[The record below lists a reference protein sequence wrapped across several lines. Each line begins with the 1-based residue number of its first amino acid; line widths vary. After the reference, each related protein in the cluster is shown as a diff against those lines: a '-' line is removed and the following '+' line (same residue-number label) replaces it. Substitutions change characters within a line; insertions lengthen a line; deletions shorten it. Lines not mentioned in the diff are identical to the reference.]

1 MLRFK
6 MPISLT
12 GCLKQHNITNTLL
25 GNCSESLLVKRITN
39 LESMPKKTKSLMLVL
54 GSSGFGKDHL
64 NILGQQLPRVLK
76 RKEPYTAAF
85 LNNNAKKCFEE
96 SIKDI
101 KRINIDNNHLM
112 GPKVSSDLI
121 VEALVSDAAKIQKN
135 VVINELDLTEYTKV
149 YVLGHGSAGVG
160 VIKSGEQYFNVE
172 DIVNLLEKNGILST
186 IKDIRFVSCQ
196 SADKRAPVSMSD
208 KDIQEANCDKGM
220 LHRAIFGTEKSLI
233 DLISSEIWSRG
244 YSDISVSGY
253 HGNGVFYDGKNIP
266 LEHIRSSTIPASDI
280 VKRKDVRE
288 TLYSEVD

>member
-1 MLRFK
+1 
-6 MPISLT
+6 
-12 GCLKQHNITNTLL
+12 HNTSNTLS
-25 GNCSESLLVKRITN
+25 GNCSENLIVKRITN
-39 LESMPKKTKSLMLVL
+39 LESVPKKTKSLMLVL
-54 GSSGFGKDHL
+54 GSSGFGKERL

-76 RKEPYTAAF
+76 RKDPYTAAF
-85 LNNNAKKCFEE
+85 LNNNAKKFFEE

-160 VIKSGEQYFNVE
+160 VIKSGDQYFNVE

-220 LHRAIFGTEKSLI
+220 LHRAIFGKEKSLI
-233 DLISSEIWSRG
+233 DLISNEIWSRG

>member
-1 MLRFK
+1 

-54 GSSGFGKDHL
+54 GSSGFGKDRL

-220 LHRAIFGTEKSLI
+220 LHRAIFGTGKSLI

>member
-1 MLRFK
+1 
-6 MPISLT
+6 
-12 GCLKQHNITNTLL
+12 
-25 GNCSESLLVKRITN
+25 
-39 LESMPKKTKSLMLVL
+39 
-54 GSSGFGKDHL
+54 
-64 NILGQQLPRVLK
+64 
-76 RKEPYTAAF
+76 
-85 LNNNAKKCFEE
+85 AKKFFEE

-160 VIKSGEQYFNVE
+160 VIKSGDQYFNVE

-220 LHRAIFGTEKSLI
+220 LHRAIFGKEKSLI
-233 DLISSEIWSRG
+233 DLISNEIWSRG

>member
-1 MLRFK
+1 
-6 MPISLT
+6 
-12 GCLKQHNITNTLL
+12 
-25 GNCSESLLVKRITN
+25 
-39 LESMPKKTKSLMLVL
+39 
-54 GSSGFGKDHL
+54 
-64 NILGQQLPRVLK
+64 
-76 RKEPYTAAF
+76 
-85 LNNNAKKCFEE
+85 
-96 SIKDI
+96 
-101 KRINIDNNHLM
+101 DNNHLM

>member
-1 MLRFK
+1 

-54 GSSGFGKDHL
+54 GSSGFGKDRL

-160 VIKSGEQYFNVE
+160 VIKSGDQYFNVE

-220 LHRAIFGTEKSLI
+220 LHRAILGKEKSLI
-233 DLISSEIWSRG
+233 DLISNEIWSRG

>member
-1 MLRFK
+1 

-12 GCLKQHNITNTLL
+12 GCLKQHNTSNTLS
-25 GNCSESLLVKRITN
+25 GNCSENLIVKRITN
-39 LESMPKKTKSLMLVL
+39 LESVPKKTKSLMLVL
-54 GSSGFGKDHL
+54 GSSGFGKERL

-76 RKEPYTAAF
+76 RKDPYTAAF
-85 LNNNAKKCFEE
+85 LNNNAKKFFEE

-160 VIKSGEQYFNVE
+160 VIKSGDQYFNVE

-220 LHRAIFGTEKSLI
+220 LHRAIFGKEKSLI
-233 DLISSEIWSRG
+233 DLISNEIWSRG
-244 YSDISVSGY
+244 YSDISVSGISWKWS
-253 HGNGVFYDGKNIP
+253 F
-266 LEHIRSSTIPASDI
+266 L
-280 VKRKDVRE
+280 
-288 TLYSEVD
+288 

>member
-1 MLRFK
+1 
-6 MPISLT
+6 SLT
-12 GCLKQHNITNTLL
+12 GCLKQHNTSNTLS
-25 GNCSESLLVKRITN
+25 GNCSENLIVKRITN
-39 LESMPKKTKSLMLVL
+39 LESVPKKTKSLMLVL
-54 GSSGFGKDHL
+54 GSSGFGKERL

-76 RKEPYTAAF
+76 RKDPYTAAF
-85 LNNNAKKCFEE
+85 LNNNAKKFFEE

-160 VIKSGEQYFNVE
+160 VIKSGDQYFNVE

-220 LHRAIFGTEKSLI
+220 LHRAIFGKEKSLI
-233 DLISSEIWSRG
+233 DLISNEIWSRG

>member
-1 MLRFK
+1 
-6 MPISLT
+6 I
-12 GCLKQHNITNTLL
+12 
-25 GNCSESLLVKRITN
+25 VKRITN
-39 LESMPKKTKSLMLVL
+39 LESVPKKTKSLMLVL
-54 GSSGFGKDHL
+54 GSSGFGKERL

-76 RKEPYTAAF
+76 RKDPYTAAF
-85 LNNNAKKCFEE
+85 LNNNAKKFFEE

-160 VIKSGEQYFNVE
+160 VIKSGDQYFNVE

-220 LHRAIFGTEKSLI
+220 LHRAIFGKEKSLI
-233 DLISSEIWSRG
+233 DLISNEIWSRG

>member
-1 MLRFK
+1 
-6 MPISLT
+6 
-12 GCLKQHNITNTLL
+12 GCLKQHNTSNTLS
-25 GNCSESLLVKRITN
+25 GNCSENLIVKRITN
-39 LESMPKKTKSLMLVL
+39 LESVPKKTKSLMLVL
-54 GSSGFGKDHL
+54 GSSGFGKERL

-76 RKEPYTAAF
+76 RKDPYTAAF
-85 LNNNAKKCFEE
+85 LNNNAKKFFEE

-160 VIKSGEQYFNVE
+160 VIKSGDQYFNVE

-220 LHRAIFGTEKSLI
+220 LHRAIFGKEKSLI
-233 DLISSEIWSRG
+233 DLISNEIWSRG

>member
-1 MLRFK
+1 
-6 MPISLT
+6 
-12 GCLKQHNITNTLL
+12 
-25 GNCSESLLVKRITN
+25 
-39 LESMPKKTKSLMLVL
+39 LMLVL
-54 GSSGFGKDHL
+54 GSSGFGKDRL

-76 RKEPYTAAF
+76 RKDPYTTAF

-101 KRINIDNNHLM
+101 KRINIDNKHLM

-149 YVLGHGSAGVG
+149 YVLGHGSAGV
-160 VIKSGEQYFNVE
+160 IKSGDQYFNVE

-208 KDIQEANCDKGM
+208 KDIQEASCDKGL
-220 LHRAIFGTEKSLI
+220 LHRAIFGKEQSLI
-233 DLISSEIWSRG
+233 DLISNEIWSRG
-244 YSDISVSGY
+244 YSDVLVSGY

-266 LEHIRSSTIPASDI
+266 LEHTRSSTIPTSDI
-280 VKRKDVRE
+280 VKRKTVRE
-288 TLYSEVD
+288 TMYSEVD

>member
-1 MLRFK
+1 
-6 MPISLT
+6 LT
-12 GCLKQHNITNTLL
+12 GCLKQHNTSNTLS
-25 GNCSESLLVKRITN
+25 GNCSENLIVKRITN
-39 LESMPKKTKSLMLVL
+39 LESVPKKTKSLMLVL
-54 GSSGFGKDHL
+54 GSSGFGKERL

-76 RKEPYTAAF
+76 RKDPYTAAF
-85 LNNNAKKCFEE
+85 LNNNAKKFFEE

-160 VIKSGEQYFNVE
+160 VIKSGDQYFNVE

-220 LHRAIFGTEKSLI
+220 LHRAIFGKEKSLI
-233 DLISSEIWSRG
+233 DLISNEIWSRG